1 MLGKIQVVPC
11 NPKILHLCKDNHC
24 GSVNISYPQ
33 QFIVNAFAQ
42 GSYGFDGKQY
52 TDLNALEKCFKS
64 IQALTHEKN
73 NNNGATIAMPWKI
86 GMYKFNAKQTTNN
99 IINWIQDW
107 FSENGPDC
115 KAVIGISGGK
125 DSSIVA
131 ALCVEA
137 LGKDRVYGVL
147 MPNGVQNDIDV
158 ASRLCK
164 FLGIDYGIFDISGAV
179 DSIRRKVKTA
189 LDDHWSV
196 QSSYMRCPRQSEDV
210 WQTHATYLKNG
221 LVIVPDGVIP
231 LEISVL

>member
-1 MLGKIQVVPC
+1 
-11 NPKILHLCKDNHC
+11 
-24 GSVNISYPQ
+24 
-33 QFIVNAFAQ
+33 
-42 GSYGFDGKQY
+42 
-52 TDLNALEKCFKS
+52 
-64 IQALTHEKN
+64 
-73 NNNGATIAMPWKI
+73 
-86 GMYKFNAKQTTNN
+86 MYKFNAKQTTNN

-189 LDDHWSV
+189 LDDHWVFSRLSIFRREFAW
-196 QSSYMRCPRQSEDV
+196 QHYMRCPRQSEDV